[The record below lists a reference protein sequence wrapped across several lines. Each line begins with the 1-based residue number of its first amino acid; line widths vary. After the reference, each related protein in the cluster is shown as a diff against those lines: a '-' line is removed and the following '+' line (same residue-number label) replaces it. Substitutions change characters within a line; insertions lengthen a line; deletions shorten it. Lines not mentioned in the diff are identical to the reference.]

1 MWNIKRNDTKALTCK
16 TERDPQSMVT
26 VGGGVV
32 ADLRKVMYALLCLE
46 WITNGNLLDSTSNS
60 AQGYVP
66 AWMGGEFEGERIY
79 RCV

>member
-1 MWNIKRNDTKALTCK
+1 MWNTKRNDTKELTCK

-46 WITNGNLLDSTSNS
+46 WIINGNLHGPLPNVMCQAGWDSGLAEN
-60 AQGYVP
+60 GY
-66 AWMGGEFEGERIY
+66 MFRY
-79 RCV
+79 D